1 MRNTILFVVV
11 AAVLGAGAC
20 FAQDAQTDES
30 NPPASEEEFSLDKL
44 IEELNEPE
52 TEKEKTGSDYLDQ
65 AMALKLSAT
74 TLKDIER
81 ILELSQKALD
91 KGLSAEEEKL
101 ARGLMR
107 LTLLQR
113 AAVTAE
119 ILRDGR
125 ANSEKE
131 IAIVAQIGLADLE
144 QVKTTFAPE
153 ENEKEFDGAD
163 VYWYVK
169 ATLLAYSGQDN
180 KDVASAVKT
189 AKKLNSE
196 NNARLAQLLFIEATL
211 LTVDQEKRLELLS
224 QAYEKDSDS
233 ESIKRGYII
242 ELARNDKLED
252 AAKLLIPM
260 MEEDEEEN
268 DPVYI
273 IILSEY
279 YQKQDQPEKAME
291 WLNKIPKPVSDS
303 VQILKAKFYCAVDM
317 EDKQQLLDLSMKIL
331 NKEPE
336 NTELR
341 VFRAKLR
348 IEDEK
353 YDDALQ
359 EINLALFFDEN
370 SSFLD
375 MMKTLI
381 LCYKDKANFDDAR
394 KAIEKL
400 LDDKDADARARIVAR
415 DAAHVMKD
423 PELMLKI
430 SQAVLKQDE
439 KNEYALSLLPSI
451 YIVLKQYDKAVEAF
465 EKNIELNPES
475 PTALNNY
482 SWFLATITEDAYR
495 DGKKALELAL
505 KAAKATEYKQSF
517 ILSTLAAAYAE
528 TGDFENAIKTVQKA
542 LDGEKDEKL
551 TKELK
556 NELESYQQNKP
567 IREKTED
574 WFK

>member
-400 LDDKDADARARIVAR
+400 LDDKDADARALIVAR

-528 TGDFENAIKTVQKA
+528 TGDFENAIKTVQ
-542 LDGEKDEKL
+542 
-551 TKELK
+551 
-556 NELESYQQNKP
+556 
-567 IREKTED
+567 
-574 WFK
+574 